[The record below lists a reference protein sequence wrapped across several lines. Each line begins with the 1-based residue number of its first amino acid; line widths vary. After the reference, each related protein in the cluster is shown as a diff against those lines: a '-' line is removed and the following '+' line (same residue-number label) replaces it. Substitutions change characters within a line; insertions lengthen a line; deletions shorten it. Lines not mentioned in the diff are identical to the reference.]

1 MEDLLEIKNLNTY
14 FKTPVGE
21 VKAVCDVN
29 LSIRKGE
36 VLGLIGETGCG
47 KSVLGETIIKVLPK
61 NAVCTGSISFEGNEL
76 VGYTQ
81 KQARRLRGRKIAV
94 IPQNPAEALNPLIKN
109 GRQVDESVLHNR
121 GIGYSSAK
129 KVTLGLL
136 EEMNFQNAESVYDEY
151 PHRLSGGMK
160 QRVLA
165 SMGLSGDPELLIADE
180 PTKGL
185 DTIIRGQV
193 IETLSTFRKKTNSAM
208 LIITHDLN
216 FAIKICDRIAVMYAG
231 EIVEIGTP
239 RELFT
244 DARHPYLRG
253 LILSQPENGLIPI
266 KGTSPSLLNLPSGCR
281 FCKRCSFASDKCIST
296 HPDMHSVSET
306 HGVRCCLNV

>member
-1 MEDLLEIKNLNTY
+1 MEELLQISNLNTY
-14 FKTPVGE
+14 FKTPAGN

-29 LSIRKGE
+29 LELKRGE

-61 NAVCTGSISFEGNEL
+61 NAVCTGSIRFEGNEL

-94 IPQNPAEALNPLIKN
+94 IPQNPAEALNPLVKN
-109 GRQVDESVLHNR
+109 GRQVDEAVLHNK
-121 GIGYSSAK
+121 GIGYLSAK

-136 EEMNFQNAESVYDEY
+136 EEMNFPNAERVYDEY

-193 IETLSTFRKKTNSAM
+193 IETLATFRKKTNTAM

-216 FAIKICDRIAVMYAG
+216 FAIKLCDRIAVMYAG

-244 DARHPYLRG
+244 DARHPYLKG
-253 LILSQPENGLIPI
+253 LILAQPENGLIPI
-266 KGTSPSLLNLPSGCR
+266 NGTSPSLLNLPSGCR
-281 FCKRCSFASDKCIST
+281 FSKRCAFASDKCKSI
-296 HPDMHSVSET
+296 HPDMHTVSET
-306 HGVRCCLNV
+306 HEVRCCLNA